1 MPHIV
6 LALLIQLV
14 GSVVPSRM
22 PGYFVTRAPYEERD
36 CLTNAKVRSKPLP
49 EAAVL
54 TILAE
59 SAASLRV
66 LELQTGRELCI
77 KAKKKDL
84 LSIEPLQARDGS
96 MAMFPDKQ
104 EGIGKPRMRTGG
116 AMISREGIA
125 AIDTI
130 PVPFLETWIV
140 FIVERNGRVS
150 NCRVLVPSG
159 YAEWDD
165 WAKRIVCSAEF
176 HPVSKN
182 GNPVAV
188 TQVRK
193 VARNPDGNIFDRV
206 H

>member
-1 MPHIV
+1 MPRIA
-6 LALLIQLV
+6 LALLIQLFA
-14 GSVVPSRM
+14 STPPSEATE
-22 PGYFVTRAPYEERD
+22 YFVTRTRYEERD
-36 CLTNAKVRSKPLP
+36 CLTNGKVRSKPLP

-59 SAASLRV
+59 SGSSLRV
-66 LELQTGRELCI
+66 LELQSGRELCI
-77 KAKKKDL
+77 KAKKNDL

-96 MAMFPDKQ
+96 RAIFPDGR
-104 EGIGKPRMRTGG
+104 EGIGKPRMRKGA
-116 AMISREGIA
+116 AMISREGRA
-125 AIDTI
+125 ALDAI
-130 PVPFLETWIV
+130 PGPFLETWII

-176 HPVSKN
+176 DPVLKN
-182 GNPVAV
+182 GSPVAV

-193 VARNPDGNIFDRV
+193 VARHPAGNVFDRV
-206 H
+206 P